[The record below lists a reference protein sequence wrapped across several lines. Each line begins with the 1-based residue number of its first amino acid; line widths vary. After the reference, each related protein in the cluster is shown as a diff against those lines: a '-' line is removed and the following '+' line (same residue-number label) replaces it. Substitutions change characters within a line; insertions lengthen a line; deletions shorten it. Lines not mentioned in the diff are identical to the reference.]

1 MKKLL
6 TLFSVILFFSCSQP
20 QKNKPQ
26 ESTKNIK
33 YIYEATYLD
42 DFKIGN
48 PELVLKVQE
57 MHQSTINKDYEKVG
71 SYLSDDV
78 VFALEDG
85 TTLEGKEACMKF
97 MIEGY
102 SSIEIE
108 EYQVAVN
115 LAVVDENGD
124 EWVLLWDT
132 ANVVSKDGISTRF
145 NWMETFRFKNGKIDY
160 MNQFSKPSNRS

>member
-6 TLFSVILFFSCSQP
+6 ILLTIAIFISCTQP

-26 ESTKNIK
+26 ESTKNVE

-48 PELVLKVQE
+48 TELVVTVQE
-57 MHQSTINKDYEKVG
+57 MIQSIINKDYEKAG
-71 SYLSDDV
+71 SYLSDNV

-85 TTLEGKEACMKF
+85 SRLEGKDVCVKYMES
-97 MIEGY
+97 Y
-102 SSIEIE
+102 SSVEVE
-108 EYQVAVN
+108 DYQIAVN
-115 LAVVDENGD
+115 LALLDENGD

-132 ANVVSKDGISTRF
+132 ANIVSQDGTSAGV
-145 NWMETFRFKNGKIDY
+145 NWMETFRFRNGKIDY
-160 MNQFSKPSNRS
+160 MNQFSKPRNNN

>member
-1 MKKLL
+1 MMKKLF
-6 TLFSVILFFSCSQP
+6 TLFTVILYFSCSQP

-26 ESTKNIK
+26 DATKEVQ
-33 YIYEATYLD
+33 YIYDATYLD
-42 DFKIGN
+42 EFKIGN

-57 MHQSTINKDYEKVG
+57 MHQSIINKDYENAG
-71 SYLSDDV
+71 SYLSDSV

-85 TTLEGKEACMKF
+85 SRLNGKEACMKF

-108 EYQVAVN
+108 DYKVGVN
-115 LAVVDENGD
+115 LAVTGNNGD

-132 ANVVSKDGISTRF
+132 ANVVSKDGTSTGF
-145 NWMETFRFKNGKIDY
+145 NWMESFEFENGKIVF
-160 MNQFSKPSNRS
+160 MNQFSKPRN